1 MTRYAALISL
11 ILPIG
16 LAACASDGRWAA
28 KEDDAI
34 SKDIGRA
41 PQVRDRNQESLFGDG
56 GITFGTGSTG
66 GTGTTIASGLFG
78 EDSERAE
85 GIPVNKY
92 LWRASLD
99 TLSFLPISSTDPFTG
114 VIATDWGATPDA
126 PGERFKVTS
135 YVVSSELQASSLR
148 VAVFREMLNDENV
161 WAPAAVD
168 PTTARRIED
177 AILTRARQIRLA
189 EVEAQEAS

>member
-1 MTRYAALISL
+1 MTRYAAFMLL
-11 ILPIG
+11 ALPVA
-16 LAACASDGRWAA
+16 LAACSTDRDLSA
-28 KEDDAI
+28 KEDTI
-34 SKDIGRA
+34 SKDIGRS
-41 PQVRDRNQESLFGDG
+41 PQVRDRNQDSLFGEG
-56 GITFGTGSTG
+56 GIAFGTASSG
-66 GTGTTIASGLFG
+66 GTGTNLGSGLFG
-78 EDSERAE
+78 EDSDRQE

-148 VAVFREMLNDENV
+148 VAVFRETLNEANV
-161 WAPAAVD
+161 WIPAAVD

-189 EVEAQEAS
+189 EVEEQEAG

>member
-1 MTRYAALISL
+1 MTRYAAFMLL
-11 ILPIG
+11 VLPFG
-16 LAACASDGRWAA
+16 LAACSSGGDLSPR
-28 KEDDAI
+28 EDEI
-34 SKDIGRA
+34 STDIGRA
-41 PQVRDRNQESLFGDG
+41 PQVRDRNQESVFGEG
-56 GITFGTGSTG
+56 GITFGTGGSG
-66 GTGTTIASGLFG
+66 GGGSSIASGIFG
-78 EDSERAE
+78 DDEARGE
-85 GIPVNKY
+85 GIPVNKH

-99 TLSFLPISSTDPFTG
+99 TLSFLPIASTDPFTG

-126 PGERFKVTS
+126 PGERFKVTA

-148 VAVFREMLNDENV
+148 VAVFRETLNDEQV

-189 EVEAQEAS
+189 EAEAQEAG